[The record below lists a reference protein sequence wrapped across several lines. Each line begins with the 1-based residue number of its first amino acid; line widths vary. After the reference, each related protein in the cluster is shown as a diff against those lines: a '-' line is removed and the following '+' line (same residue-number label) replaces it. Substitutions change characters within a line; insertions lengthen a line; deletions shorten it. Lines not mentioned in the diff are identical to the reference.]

1 MSQEEAVTTRVL
13 YSCVPCG
20 LRRVPVDVPARGE
33 EDVLAWMEKL
43 GHAMS
48 MDHARRSPHCHPES
62 LTEVMIPMTGTDRV
76 GGPVLS

>member
-1 MSQEEAVTTRVL
+1 MSHEEAVTTRVL

-20 LRRVPVDVPARGE
+20 LRRVPVEVAARGE

-43 GHAMS
+43 GHLLAT
-48 MDHARRSPHCHPES
+48 DHHRRSPHCRPES
-62 LTEVMIPMTGTDRV
+62 LTEIMIPMTGTDRV